1 MPNSTKN
8 GINYSEEELA
18 KKRTVVLDFLA
29 KQKSVKAEPKK
40 AAPAKPA
47 VVLPSKPVQ
56 APAITLPKTEKKAA
70 PIVTEPPA
78 PVPVTDIAATP
89 PVEPI
94 SQFLG
99 TKKREAQVEVDFLED
114 VKKETLVKPDDAEE
128 KQKKRAKKINSEM
141 KLAATGKA
149 APPPAKIIPT
159 VKKDPV
165 PMPRVDLLEDIK
177 KEDARPS
184 NAVQWAEIGAILVM
198 ICAAFYFL
206 ICLYFFTFKPQAPFF
221 RQIAKVVPVP
231 GLVSTYGFVEI
242 YQYLDLKESL
252 SGKGVAKEDLAD
264 AATSVSVEWQILEQL
279 ARYYQLPPTTSA
291 AAMLD
296 NLGKAVVSD
305 KEINASAFSTIRK
318 VKQEISNGMSFE
330 EAAGK
335 HGAMVAKEYFA
346 VADAK
351 QKFGPSFESLA
362 DGAISSIV
370 VSPDGFYIVQKV
382 ASSRESVEARYLL
395 VKPKTLSDIVDERLA
410 KARAINFAQ

>member
-1 MPNSTKN
+1 MPNSQN
-8 GINYSEEELA
+8 GINYSEEQLA
-18 KKRTVVLDFLA
+18 KKRAVVLDFLA

-40 AAPAKPA
+40 ATPAKPA
-47 VVLPSKPVQ
+47 VILPSKSAQ

-70 PIVTEPPA
+70 PTITETPPLA
-78 PVPVTDIAATP
+78 PVAKVAASA

-99 TKKREAQVEVDFLED
+99 AKKREPQVEVDFLED
-114 VKKETLVKPDDAEE
+114 VKKETLAMSDDGEE
-128 KQKKRAKKINSEM
+128 KQKKKAKKTNPEA
-141 KLAATGKA
+141 KLAAVGKP
-149 APPPAKIIPT
+149 APAPSKIIPT
-159 VKKDPV
+159 VKSDPA

-177 KEDARPS
+177 KESARPV
-184 NAVQWAEIGAILVM
+184 NAVQWAEIAAILVM
-198 ICAAFYFL
+198 ISTAFYFL

-221 RQIAKVVPVP
+221 RQIAKIVPVP
-231 GLVSTYGFVEI
+231 GLASTYGFVEF
-242 YQYLDLKESL
+242 YQYLDLKENL

-291 AAMLD
+291 AAMLE

-318 VKQEISNGMSFE
+318 VKQEISNGMGFE
-330 EAAGK
+330 EAASK

-346 VADAK
+346 IADAK

-382 ASSRESVEARYLL
+382 ASGGESVEARYLL

-410 KARAINFAQ
+410 KAKAINFAQ